1 MSNNKKQLSNSA
13 STGGRGIHFENRV
26 QSSFVILMLTN
37 SFSPSLPPWPITK
50 IKLQGKYQG
59 YDTDDLIVYVKEP
72 STGQEAKLLGQIKH
86 TIKITNNE
94 EFREVIMAAWNDFNK
109 PDLFKEGS
117 DIIALIS
124 GPLSATDTDD
134 VRTLLGQAEDA
145 EDSFDFLRRINLSNF
160 TSDQQRKKLGIFKT
174 CLKIAN
180 NKVDLTDDQLWRFL
194 KGFRLLIYDL
204 DIKGVTLS
212 LLHSLI
218 GKYSLVNPHDI
229 FTQLK
234 DVVEWKNEKAGAITL
249 ETIPVNIR
257 SAFIPQIPEVIP
269 ASLTKADSQA
279 VELDW
284 NHSQYAPDLS
294 IVNLLGGWNDGAD
307 GDKNVAETIAKEDYE
322 NWILKI
328 RKILQEPRSPIV
340 LKNGIWSIVER
351 KKLWHIL
358 GSRIFDD
365 HLNLINKQAVA
376 VLTERNPRFDLK
388 PNDRFAAAIR
398 GKVLKHSHFIRE
410 GIAESLALIG
420 SYPDVLSNCS
430 VNKPETIALVTI
442 REIFAKADWILWGSL
457 NNLLPLLAEAA
468 PLEFMSAVEKA
479 LSQKPCPFDELF
491 AQEEAG
497 VMGENYLTGLLW
509 ALEGLAWDE
518 QYLARVA
525 VILGEL
531 ASHDPGG
538 KWANRPANSLMTIF
552 LPWFPQTTASID
564 KRRVAI
570 ETLQKENP
578 EKAWELLISLLPNQ
592 HQSSFG
598 SHKPRW
604 RKTIP
609 EDWNKT
615 ISNKDYWEQ
624 ISSYTSMAVEMAK
637 SDLAKLQQ
645 LIGYLDH
652 LTSESF
658 NKMLEHLSSKEVINK
673 PENQRVKVWEELVDL
688 ILKHKRHADA
698 KWAMSADL
706 ISKIETV
713 AQKLAPAKP
722 FNLYHR
728 LFSGNDFDL
737 YEANGDWQEQQ
748 NKLEEHRHKAVK
760 EILNSGGIS
769 EVLNF
774 AKAVDS
780 PVNVGSS
787 LGYLADSNIDS
798 VILPSLL
805 STDDKK
811 MVEFLSGFIWASY
824 RNRGWEWVDKL
835 DFSKWPFLQT
845 GKFMTCLPFTDETWN
860 RVDRLLGEHEKEYW
874 ERVGVNPYQTNNDIN
889 RAIDKLIIHNRP
901 NSAINCLSKILHAKQ
916 PFDKDRAIKALL
928 AAVSTKEPFSSMH
941 TYDVVEIIKAL
952 QNDPNTNANEL
963 FKVEWAYLPLLN
975 EHSGA
980 EPKTLENKLVSDY
993 KFFCEIIRILYR
1005 SDKKEK
1011 KSTIPIEDK
1020 KAIATNAYQLLR
1032 EWRMPPG
1039 LQPDGS
1045 FSDNYFKK
1053 WLDSVKKD
1061 CLKSGHFG
1069 VALSSIG
1076 QVLIYTPSDPSGLW
1090 INKTVADALN
1100 SKDSESMRSGYRIG
1114 VYNSRGVH
1122 WVDPTAK
1129 PELDL
1134 SVKYNKLANEVENAG
1149 YHRFAVTLRGLAD
1162 SYTREANA
1170 IIEEH
1175 KNKKLM
1181 ENESKNNQI

>member
-1 MSNNKKQLSNSA
+1 MSNNKKQLSNSS

-26 QSSFVILMLTN
+26 QTSFVILMLTN
-37 SFSPSLPPWPITK
+37 SFSPSLPQWPIIK

-59 YDTDDLIVYVKEP
+59 YDTDDLIIYVKES

-94 EFREVIMAAWNDFNK
+94 DFREIINAAWSDFNK
-109 PDLFKEGS
+109 PNLFQEGR
-117 DIIALIS
+117 DVIALIS

-160 TSDQQRKKLGIFKT
+160 TSDRQRKKLEVFKI

-180 NKVDLTDDQLWRFL
+180 NKADISDDQLWRFL
-194 KGFRLLIYDL
+194 KSFRLLIYDL

-249 ETIPVNIR
+249 ETIPDNIR
-257 SAFIPQIPEVIP
+257 SVFTPQISEVIP
-269 ASLTKADSQA
+269 ASLTKTNLQGSEVDWDRSQHATDLA
-279 VELDW
+279 V
-284 NHSQYAPDLS
+284 
-294 IVNLLGGWNDGAD
+294 VNLLGGWNEAAD
-307 GDKNVAETIAKEDYE
+307 GDKNVIEAIAKE
-322 NWILKI
+322 NFASWILKI
-328 RKILQEPRSPIV
+328 RQILQEPTSPIV
-340 LKNGIWSIVER
+340 LKNGIWSIADR
-351 KKLWHIL
+351 KKLWQIL
-358 GSRIFDD
+358 GTRIFDD
-365 HLNLINKQAVA
+365 HLEVFHKQAVA
-376 VLTERNPRFDLK
+376 VLTEHNPRFDLK
-388 PNDRFAAAIR
+388 PNERFAAAIR

-430 VNKPETIALVTI
+430 ANKPETITLVTI
-442 REIFAKADWILWGSL
+442 RDIFAKADWILWGSL
-457 NNLLPLLAEAA
+457 NSLLPLLAEAA

-491 AQEEAG
+491 AQEESG
-497 VMGENYLTGLLW
+497 VTGENYLTGLLW

-518 QYLARVA
+518 QYISRVA

-531 ASHDPGG
+531 ALHDPGG
-538 KWANRPANSLMTIF
+538 KWANRPANSLTTIF
-552 LPWFPQTTASID
+552 LPWLPQTTACIE
-564 KRRVAI
+564 KRKVAI
-570 ETLQKENP
+570 KTLQKENP
-578 EKAWELLISLLPNQ
+578 EKAWELLVSLLPNQ
-592 HQSSFG
+592 HQSSSG
-598 SHKPRW
+598 CHKPRW
-604 RKTIP
+604 RKIIP
-609 EDWNKT
+609 DEWNKAV
-615 ISNKDYWEQ
+615 SRKDYWEQ
-624 ISSYTSMAVEMAK
+624 ISSYTSMAVQMARN
-637 SDLAKLQQ
+637 DATKLQQ
-645 LIGYLDH
+645 LVKYLDH

-658 NKMLEHLSSKEVINK
+658 DKMIDHLSSKEIIDK
-673 PENQRVKVWEELVDL
+673 PENERVKIWEELVDL
-688 ILKHKRHADA
+688 VSKHKRHADA
-698 KWAMSADL
+698 EWAMHADL
-706 ISKIETV
+706 ISKIESVTE
-713 AQKLAPAKP
+713 KLAPRKP
-722 FNLYHR
+722 LNLYHR
-728 LFSGNDFDL
+728 LFSEHDFDL
-737 YEANGDWQEQQ
+737 YETNKDWQEQQ
-748 NKLEEHRHKAVK
+748 KKLEERRQKAIK
-760 EILNSGGIS
+760 EILDSEGINGM
-769 EVLNF
+769 LDF
-774 AKAVDS
+774 AKTVEFSA
-780 PVNVGSS
+780 NVGSS
-787 LGYLADSNIDS
+787 LGCLADSKIDS

-805 STDDKK
+805 GSGNKK

-835 DFSKWPFLQT
+835 NLTNWSFSQI
-845 GKFMTCLPFTDETWN
+845 GQFMACLPFTDETWN
-860 RVDRLLGEHEKEYW
+860 RVDQLLKEHEKEYW
-874 ERVGVNPYQTNNDIN
+874 EIVSVNPYQTNNDIN

-901 NSAINCLSKILHAKQ
+901 NSAINCLSKILHTKQ

-928 AAVSTKEPFSSMH
+928 VAVSTKEPFSSMH
-941 TYDVVEIIKAL
+941 TYDIVEIIKAL
-952 QNDPNTNANEL
+952 QNDPDTNAEEL

-1011 KSTIPIEDK
+1011 KHTIPNENR
-1020 KAIATNAYQLLR
+1020 KAIATNAYELLR
-1032 EWRMPPG
+1032 EWRIPPG

-1045 FSDNYFKK
+1045 FSDDYFKK

-1061 CLKSGHFG
+1061 CLKSGHLD
-1069 VALSSIG
+1069 VSLSSIG
-1076 QVLIYTPSDPSGLW
+1076 QVLIYAPSDPEGLW
-1090 INKTVADALN
+1090 INKTIADALN
-1100 SKDSESMRSGYRIG
+1100 HKDAESMRRGYRIG
-1114 VYNSRGVH
+1114 IYNSRGVH
-1122 WVDPTAK
+1122 WVDPTGK

-1134 SVKYNKLANEVENAG
+1134 SVKYNKFADEVENAG

-1162 SYTREANA
+1162 SYTKEANA

-1175 KNKKLM
+1175 NRQDL
-1181 ENESKNNQI
+1181 KNNKAKK